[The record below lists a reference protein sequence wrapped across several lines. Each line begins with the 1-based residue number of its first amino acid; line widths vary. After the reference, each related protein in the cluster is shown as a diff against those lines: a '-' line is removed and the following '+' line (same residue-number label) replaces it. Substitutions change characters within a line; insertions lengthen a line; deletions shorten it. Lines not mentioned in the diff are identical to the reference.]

1 MCLAT
6 AGSVVRGD
14 GGEVGVQPAPAT
26 CWRTCAVQ
34 ISAEEGLETTEP
46 SSMLRAYLAFDWH
59 IETFPSHSWY
69 SDEAL
74 LFFQD
79 WQPPFACD
87 VDKLHFTPR
96 IQRLNELEVNCKAEH
111 CFCSKMFE
119 CVFEKWCFP
128 VD

>member
-1 MCLAT
+1 MLCSRR
-6 AGSVVRGD
+6 AGILPR
-14 GGEVGVQPAPAT
+14 
-26 CWRTCAVQ
+26 AVW
-34 ISAEEGLETTEP
+34 ISAEEGLEIMGTT
-46 SSMLRAYLAFDWH
+46 SMLWAHLTSDCH
-59 IETFPSHSWY
+59 VEKFPLFSW
-69 SDEAL
+69 SFDEAL

-111 CFCSKMFE
+111 CFCSRMFYCFLE
-119 CVFEKWCFP
+119 RWCFP

>member
-1 MCLAT
+1 MWWAVIADRLGCSPC
-6 AGSVVRGD
+6 AGLLPHARG
-14 GGEVGVQPAPAT
+14 A
-26 CWRTCAVQ
+26 CAVPCR
-34 ISAEEGLETTEP
+34 AKEGLEATET
-46 SSMLRAYLAFDWH
+46 SSMLWAYLAFDCH
-59 IETFPSHSWY
+59 MEMFPSFSW
-69 SDEAL
+69 SFDETL

-111 CFCSKMFE
+111 CFFSKMFKFF
-119 CVFEKWCFP
+119 FERWCFP